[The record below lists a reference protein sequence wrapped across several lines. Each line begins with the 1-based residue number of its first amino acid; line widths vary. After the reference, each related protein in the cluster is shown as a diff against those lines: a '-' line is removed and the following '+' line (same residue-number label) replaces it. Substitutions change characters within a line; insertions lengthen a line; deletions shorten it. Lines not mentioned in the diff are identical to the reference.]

1 MRFVPRLIAA
11 LLFCWGL
18 VATPA
23 LAISLEEAK
32 AQGLVGERVDGFV
45 GAVVADPPTDV
56 ATLVEQIN
64 AERRQKYTQIAA
76 ERDVPIDAVAQI
88 VGERQVERAA
98 AGEYVAG
105 ADGRWRQK

>member
-11 LLFCWGL
+11 LLFCWG
-18 VATPA
+18 VMAAPA
-23 LAISLEEAK
+23 FAISLEDAK

-45 GAVVADPPTDV
+45 GAVVANPPSDV

-64 AERRQKYTQIAA
+64 AQRRQKYTQIAA
-76 ERDVPIDAVAQI
+76 ERDVPMDAVAKI
-88 VGERQVERAA
+88 VGEKQVERAA

-105 ADGRWRQK
+105 ADGRWRRK